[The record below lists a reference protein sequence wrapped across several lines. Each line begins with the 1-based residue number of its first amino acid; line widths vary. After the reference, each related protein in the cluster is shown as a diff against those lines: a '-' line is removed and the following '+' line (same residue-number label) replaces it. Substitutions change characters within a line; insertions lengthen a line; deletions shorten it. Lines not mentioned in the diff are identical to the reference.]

1 VTAVYCPLKDGFTL
15 FQGYF
20 FRHPERM
27 RARHIPANQAS
38 QLRLLKAISAPE
50 VDF

>member
-1 VTAVYCPLKDGFTL
+1 L

-38 QLRLLKAISAPE
+38 QLRLQKAISAPE